1 MRLGVRSG
9 YPAGMMAPL
18 KYPLHS
24 ARPPIIALVFA
35 GTVAAAYLSSLH
47 GNQLHLDRPDG
58 RWCVLW
64 GVLYGAIG
72 AIAIGRTAGRKKQA
86 PYVFLLALEYFLL
99 CAILWTSRLGGEIT
113 ICVYPLLGMAV
124 AMLPPVAGAAA
135 ALLLYVSII
144 AIESH
149 FYGAAPAVNWMV
161 GLIPAF
167 GFVIV
172 FSRLAVVANEARERA
187 LAMAAD
193 VEALAVVRERNRL
206 AHEIHDSL
214 GHFLTTIH
222 VQLQAAR
229 AIHAAHPDRA
239 MESVAKAQ
247 GLARDALEEVRRS
260 VSALKVDADP
270 APLPERVR
278 ELAEVTD
285 GCGTRVTF
293 DLRGEIRRLRP
304 ETEHALFR
312 AAQEGLTNVRK
323 HAGAQS
329 AAVILDYSDPSRV
342 RLEVVDDGRG
352 AAETPG
358 TGNGLPGVVERISAL
373 GGRVEAG
380 NAQPAGFRLFA
391 ELPA

>member
-1 MRLGVRSG
+1 MI
-9 YPAGMMAPL
+9 APL
-18 KYPLHS
+18 KHPLRS
-24 ARPPIIALVFA
+24 VRPPILALVFA
-35 GTVAAAYLSSLH
+35 ATVAVAYLCSLP
-47 GNQLHLDRPDG
+47 GNQLQLDQPHG
-58 RWCVLW
+58 RWCLFF
-64 GVLYGAIG
+64 GALYGAIG
-72 AIAIGRTAGRKKQA
+72 AIGIGRARWQNARAVDGLLLA
-86 PYVFLLALEYFLL
+86 VEFLLLG
-99 CAILWTSRLGGEIT
+99 AILWTGRLRGDVT
-113 ICVYPLLGMAV
+113 ICVYPLLAMAV
-124 AMLPPVAGAAA
+124 AQLPLPAGAAA
-135 ALLLYVSII
+135 ALALYLAVVG
-144 AIESH
+144 IEAH
-149 FYGAAPAVNWMV
+149 FYGTTAALTWMA
-161 GLIPAF
+161 GLVPAF

-172 FSRLAVVANEARERA
+172 FSRLAVAANAARERA

-214 GHFLTTIH
+214 GHYLTTIH

-229 AIHAAHPDRA
+229 AIHAADPSRA
-239 MESVAKAQ
+239 LDAVAKAQ

-285 GCGTRVTF
+285 GCGTRVRF
-293 DLRGEIRRLRP
+293 DLRGESRRLRP

-323 HAGAQS
+323 HAGAES

-352 AAETPG
+352 AGETAG
-358 TGNGLPGVVERISAL
+358 SGNGLPGVVERISAL

-380 NAQPAGFRLFA
+380 NAHPAGFRLFA
-391 ELPA
+391 ELPV